1 MDKNEQLEKL
11 LKQALS
17 STAEPSEALNLK
29 IKYRIKERKA
39 MKPVRRRIAVAL
51 IAAFTLIM
59 SGSAFAAWKLL
70 SPKQV
75 AENFGDKT
83 LAKAFDSVNAVQI
96 NKSVTSGD
104 YTFTLLGMTSGKNLS
119 DFKSSVQDI
128 HPDRTYAVVSI
139 ERKDG
144 SPIPAMSD
152 ENYNEPPFIVSP
164 LIKGQKPWQVNI
176 FTMNGGYSE
185 CVVDGVIYR
194 MIECDSIEMFAD
206 RGVYL
211 YAGIGSFIDN
221 QTVSYNEETGEI
233 TLNANNKEAGALF
246 ELPLDVKK
254 ADHEKAEQ
262 YLKDLLNPAS
272 ESITGDETVNDSEYV
287 SDWGSEF
294 ANGIVIPESIKEV
307 TYDENGLA
315 CYEYNGSKVGIS
327 LDFLFKDGEAGVWK
341 IVSINGD
348 GEDQIAIQFMKDE
361 NGVVTG
367 RAVKKAK

>member
-83 LAKAFDSVNAVQI
+83 LAKAFDSENAVQI